1 MSLPTKPRSEG
12 KLPVLTVYGVTFENC
27 RQPPAALACC
37 IYEMLNCKQNGVNP
51 PFHAA
56 LAFLGTSLVTY
67 RMRTYYGSTSL
78 LGVQECFISFPKGV
92 VNRPSVQMQAEKH
105 RLSCQL
111 AEMVTCGVCSKQQ
124 KNLPISHHWFSD
136 RGFMLH

>member
-1 MSLPTKPRSEG
+1 MAATRTLSSLLLRNV
-12 KLPVLTVYGVTFENC
+12 KL
-27 RQPPAALACC
+27 
-37 IYEMLNCKQNGVNP
+37 KQNGVNP
-51 PFHAA
+51 PFHTA

-78 LGVQECFISFPKGV
+78 LGVQERFIPFPKGV

-111 AEMVTCGVCSKQQ
+111 AEIVTCGVCSKQQ
-124 KNLPISHHWFSD
+124 KNVPISHHWFSD